1 MADVGMN
8 GSGGID
14 AVLHTSVATLYSNLV
29 TRPTGRAVRFAI
41 DQQILETRGTCLS
54 ILDLSRVSVI
64 DFSCADEVI
73 ARLLRKYRQPDRPAN
88 AFFVLQGVSD
98 CHRETIETVL
108 QRHGLLL
115 VAMESNGPA
124 LWGPAPARLR
134 VAWDCLG
141 RMGRAFTDEFASARG
156 LNARTAGSWLKRLVA
171 WRVAVPD
178 GKEGFSSLPSI
189 FDRRS
194 AYRVFPLDLRLARVA
209 DEAAIYSD
217 DAATGDIG
225 DPTSEIDPMLASPE
239 PPDDLRAR

>member
-1 MADVGMN
+1 MADVGKN
-8 GSGGID
+8 GLGGID

-73 ARLLRKYRQPDRPAN
+73 ARLLRKYRQPDRPAD
-88 AFFVLQGVSD
+88 AFFVLQGVSA
-98 CHRETIETVL
+98 CHRETIELVL

-115 VAMESNGPA
+115 VAIEPDGPA
-124 LWGPAPARLR
+124 LWGQAPARLR

-156 LNARTAGSWLKRLVA
+156 LDARAANSWLKRLVA

-178 GKEGFSSLPSI
+178 GQEGFSSLPSI
-189 FDRRS
+189 LDQRS
-194 AYRVFPLDLRLARVA
+194 AYRVFPLDLSLARVA
-209 DEAAIYSD
+209 DEAAIYDD
-217 DAATGDIG
+217 DAATDETGDA
-225 DPTSEIDPMLASPE
+225 TSEIDPLLANPE
-239 PPDDLRAR
+239 PPENLPAR